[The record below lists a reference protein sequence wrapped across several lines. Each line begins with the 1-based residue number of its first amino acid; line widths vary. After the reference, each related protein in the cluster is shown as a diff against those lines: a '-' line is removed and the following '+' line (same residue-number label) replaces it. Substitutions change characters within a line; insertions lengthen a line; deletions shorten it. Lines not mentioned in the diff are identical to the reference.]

1 VTIVRIVAHID
12 CDECGKR
19 YHTLLDEGGD
29 SVFDAAVNGRR
40 YYPENKEYIDD
51 GGAIS
56 VSYQD
61 GKMLCTVCT
70 KAADMEAEGVGP

>member
-1 VTIVRIVAHID
+1 MSIVRIVADID

-19 YHTLLDEGGD
+19 YHTLLDEGGN
-29 SVFDAAVNGRR
+29 SVFDAAVNGRK
-40 YYPENKEYIDD
+40 YIPKSKEYAS
-51 GGAIS
+51 GGLF

-70 KAADMEAEGVGP
+70 QIRDSEDGE